1 MPPTSE
7 SSPTRSRRRTP
18 AERREEIVEAATAVV
33 AELGYANATLTEI
46 TRRAGVSKGL
56 LWHYFDDRDDV
67 MQHAVTHLAGR
78 LRAALVCDVDLGA
91 PVPEVVRA
99 VFARTALFTRTHQ
112 RELRALD
119 EIVHNLRTPDGRRRI
134 TLLDYEEVHADHAAL
149 LARGQRDGTI
159 RAGDLSTLASS
170 YQALIDGMIAHLQA
184 HPDVDPPT
192 YADGVADLFLHG
204 AALH

>member
-1 MPPTSE
+1 M
-7 SSPTRSRRRTP
+7 
-18 AERREEIVEAATAVV
+18 V

-56 LWHYFDDRDDV
+56 LWHYFSDRDDV
-67 MQHAVTHLAGR
+67 MQQAVTYLAGR
-78 LRAALVCDVDLGA
+78 LRAALVSDIDLGA

-99 VFARTALFTRTHQ
+99 VFARTALFTRTHL

-119 EIVHNLRTPDGRRRI
+119 EIVRNLRTPDGHRRI

-149 LARGQRDGTI
+149 LARGQREGTI

-192 YADGVADLFLHG
+192 YADDVADLFLRG